1 MENIA
6 VGDLLTLPEVI
17 GMIEAAARRAGI
29 HDGIGNLDEEDVRSE
44 LTCVALVAA
53 RDFDPTS
60 KARFTTYLWPRLL
73 GATYDLLR
81 RHGRHN
87 RSGYPRLVLAPIE
100 AAASASIP
108 ETHPD
113 DTIDLNDA
121 ISRLP
126 SAERV
131 ALLMREYGQQP
142 ATAIAALVG
151 GDKTSARLLSR
162 QAVRRLRVGLGSD

>member
-1 MENIA
+1 MLSPQ
-6 VGDLLTLPEVI
+6 VT

-29 HDGIGNLDEEDVRSE
+29 HNGVGTLDDEDVRSE
-44 LTCVALVAA
+44 LTYVALVAA

-73 GATYDLLR
+73 GATFDLLR

-87 RSGYPRLVLAPIE
+87 RSGYPRLVLAAIE
-100 AAASASIP
+100 AGAFAAMP
-108 ETHPD
+108 DTHPE

-121 ISRLP
+121 ISHLP
-126 SAERV
+126 PAERV